1 MHAPE
6 YKKSSDLVLCT
17 VSVVRSHAP
26 NRPLLTWLS
35 AQMEEREAGM
45 EAAWAAGD
53 DYRLPMGRVD
63 DALDTSGLQQ
73 ASLDAAIPSNNRG
86 FQMLQ
91 RMGWS
96 QGKGLGAAEDGAA
109 RRPPPPASAQA
120 TIARV
125 HKLHMLSSR
134 ARQTSFPLRVK
145 PVPNF

>member
-1 MHAPE
+1 MLGSCRAIA
-6 YKKSSDLVLCT
+6 CT
-17 VSVVRSHAP
+17 KQADDS
-26 NRPLLTWLS
+26 PLLTWLS

-109 RRPPPPASAQA
+109 RRPPPRSAPKQRLHACTSYTCCPPALV
-120 TIARV
+120 R
-125 HKLHMLSSR
+125 
-134 ARQTSFPLRVK
+134 
-145 PVPNF
+145 PVFHFM